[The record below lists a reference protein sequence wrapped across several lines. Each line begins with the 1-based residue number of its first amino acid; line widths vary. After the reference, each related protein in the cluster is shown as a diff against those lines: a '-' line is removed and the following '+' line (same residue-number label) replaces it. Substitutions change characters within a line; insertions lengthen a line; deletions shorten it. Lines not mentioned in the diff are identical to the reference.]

1 MALALSRMALIFYL
15 NCIFCVAKNADIIS
29 CPNDTIMTLNSSI
42 RSHFVSYPEPIFH
55 GRNGERLPTTCPVN
69 RPANGS
75 VFNLGVE
82 TVVCYTGNSDNPGS
96 KCEFKVDIRGVLLHL
111 FICMCKVISKMFEAL
126 RHLTT
131 LNAVASLYDLVVYE
145 KLCC

>member
-1 MALALSRMALIFYL
+1 
-15 NCIFCVAKNADIIS
+15 
-29 CPNDTIMTLNSSI
+29 MTVNSSI
-42 RSHFVSYPEPIFH
+42 RSHFVSWPEPIFH
-55 GRNGERLPTTCPVN
+55 GRSGERLPITCS

-82 TVVCYTGNSDNPGS
+82 SVVCYHSGYPSS

-126 RHLTT
+126 RRITT
-131 LNAVASLYDLVVYE
+131 LNAVVSLYDLVLYE